1 MGRKLRQMALEATPD
16 KLGLAPEKGEPF
28 AAFME
33 TGYPMACVTLSMIG
47 EGSTSLYF
55 SNGGGM
61 IGGGEHASVKAETL
75 AFLKL
80 SRQFLSQMPATTDFS
95 FPSPG
100 VTRFIL
106 KTPEGFFASEA
117 LEADL
122 AQGKS
127 NLSPL
132 FLQGQNVITKFR
144 EAAEA
149 KKASG

>member
-1 MGRKLRQMALEATPD
+1 
-16 KLGLAPEKGEPF
+16 
-28 AAFME
+28 
-33 TGYPMACVTLSMIG
+33 
-47 EGSTSLYF
+47 
-55 SNGGGM
+55 M